1 MITKVIEGI
10 AVLFYEPPG
19 LVLYLFGY
27 IHNAKR
33 HIKRLVR
40 KSIKLFFKSVIY
52 GHKRIF
58 KADKSQAQGTG

>member
-33 HIKRLVR
+33 HIKRLVC
-40 KSIKLFFKSVIY
+40 KSIKLFFKIS
-52 GHKRIF
+52 HLW
-58 KADKSQAQGTG
+58 T

>member
-27 IHNAKR
+27 IHNAK
-33 HIKRLVR
+33 
-40 KSIKLFFKSVIY
+40 
-52 GHKRIF
+52 
-58 KADKSQAQGTG
+58 GT